1 MENPND
7 HIEDLMI
14 RLFENDLD
22 STGRKELEDWIALS
36 PEHQKQFYDEQEIWF
51 SVQDERLQSKYDKEK
66 AFELFRKR
74 VAATSHVNPHRLLKR
89 WMKYAAGLVILGI
102 LVSAAFFYGRN
113 KMTAQFA
120 EVVIESP
127 RGGLSKINLPDGTS
141 VWLNSNSKIIYS
153 QGYGI
158 TDRKVR
164 LVGEGYFN
172 VRKNVKLPFSIQ
184 SGELLIRDLGTQFN
198 VRNYPSDPAM
208 EILLKEGK
216 VAFTDLKNTQKEYY
230 LKPNQKAVIAKSTG
244 KVSLQNYD
252 ASEADQWTNGELV
265 FSGQPMAYLIQTLER
280 NYNVKIDVT
289 NNNVWKCHFYG
300 DFMKQDQS
308 LDEVLKTL
316 SLTGKFKYKI
326 QRNRVILY

>member
-74 VAATSHVNPHRLLKR
+74 VAAVSHVTPHRLLKR

-127 RGGLSKINLPDGTS
+127 R
-141 VWLNSNSKIIYS
+141 
-153 QGYGI
+153 GYGI

-198 VRNYPSDPAM
+198 VRNYPSDPVV

-326 QRNRVILY
+326 QGNRVILY